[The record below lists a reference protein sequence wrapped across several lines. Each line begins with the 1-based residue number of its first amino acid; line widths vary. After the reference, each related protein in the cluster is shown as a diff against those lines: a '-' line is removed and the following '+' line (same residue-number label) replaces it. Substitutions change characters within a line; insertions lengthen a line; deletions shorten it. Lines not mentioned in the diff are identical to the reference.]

1 MTINERIK
9 YFRKQVK
16 KMTQEDFS
24 KEILL
29 SRSNLAGIETG
40 IVNVT
45 DRVISTICRKF
56 NLSESWLRTGIGN
69 MYVETET
76 DFVNS
81 LADRYNMTIEQRRL
95 MKIFLSMDE
104 EKRDRVAKA
113 FFDFVDAAQKV
124 DNFDIDREVEA
135 YRLELIAEKKAA
147 FQSDDGNSSTKDA

>member
-45 DRVISTICRKF
+45 DRVISTICGKF

-69 MYVETET
+69 MYVETEA

-81 LADRYNMTIEQRRL
+81 LADRYNMTAEQRRL

-113 FFDFVDAAQKV
+113 FFDFVDAAKKA
-124 DNFDIDREVEA
+124 DTYDIDQEVEA

-147 FQSDDGNSSTKDA
+147 FQSDDGSSSTKDA

>member
-45 DRVISTICRKF
+45 DRVISTICGKF

-69 MYVETET
+69 MYVETEA

-81 LADRYNMTIEQRRL
+81 LADRYNMTAEQRRL

-113 FFDFVDAAQKV
+113 FFFFFYAAKKA
-124 DNFDIDREVEA
+124 DTYDIDQEVEA

-147 FQSDDGNSSTKDA
+147 FQSDDGSSSTKDA

>member
-45 DRVISTICRKF
+45 DRVISTICGKF

-69 MYVETET
+69 MYVETEA

-81 LADRYNMTIEQRRL
+81 LADRYNMTAEQRRL

-113 FFDFVDAAQKV
+113 FFDFVDADKKA
-124 DNFDIDREVEA
+124 DTYDIEQEVEA

-147 FQSDDGNSSTKDA
+147 FQSDDGSSSTKDA

>member
-45 DRVISTICRKF
+45 DRVISTICGKF

-69 MYVETET
+69 MYVETEA

-81 LADRYNMTIEQRRL
+81 LADRYNMTAEQRRL

-104 EKRDRVAKA
+104 EKRDRIAKA
-113 FFDFVDAAQKV
+113 FFDFVDAAKKA
-124 DNFDIDREVEA
+124 DTYDIDREVEA